1 MVKEV
6 YQEEEMVP
14 QDQEREVEKVVR
26 QEEEMVP
33 QDQERE
39 EEKVEKEVPQVEH

>member
-1 MVKEV
+1 
-6 YQEEEMVP
+6 MVP

-39 EEKVEKEVPQVEH
+39 EEKVEKVEKEVPQVGH